1 MTHLV
6 LLGGGHSHVGVLHAL
21 ARQAR
26 PDSLRI
32 TLLSE
37 AAASPY
43 SGMLPGVI
51 AGQYA
56 VEDMFIQLAP
66 LAARANVEFRQA
78 RVTQFDPE
86 RRVLT
91 LDNDEQPL
99 SFDLL
104 SINTGSTPDL
114 SAIPGAAQHAT
125 AVKPIAPMLQQL
137 DARLNELGGSIVI
150 VGGGAAGVEMALAL
164 QVRLTGRKW
173 KIILM
178 SSADRLLPG
187 LPASAAQTVTQ
198 ELLSRGIEILLNER
212 VTRVEQNQLHCSS
225 GLGMDSRLV
234 IIATGASAPGW
245 IRTSGLEL
253 STRGFILVTPTLQS
267 CSHPWIFA
275 AGDIADVQHHPRPKS
290 GVYAVRQAPILAHNL
305 LAIQEK
311 DATLLPYY
319 PQEHGLALINT
330 ANGKAIACK
339 GKWSASGRWAWWL
352 KDWIDTRFMKTYR

>member
-21 ARQAR
+21 ASRTR
-26 PDSLRI
+26 PQSLHI
-32 TLLSE
+32 TLINE
-37 AAASPY
+37 APASPY

-56 VEDMFIQLAP
+56 IEEMFIQLSP

-78 RVTQFDPE
+78 RVSQLDPQQ
-86 RRVLT
+86 RLLT

-99 SFDLL
+99 AFDLL

-125 AVKPIAPMLQQL
+125 AVKPIAPMLQRL
-137 DARLNELGGSIVI
+137 DAELNDRAGNIVV

-164 QVRLTGRKW
+164 QTRLQGQNRK
-173 KIILM
+173 ITLL

-187 LPASAAQTVTQ
+187 LPASAAQTALQ
-198 ELLSRGIEILLNER
+198 ELLARGVQVRLNER
-212 VTRVEQNQLHCSS
+212 VTKLEQDRLDCSS
-225 GLGMDSRLV
+225 GLHINSSLV
-234 IIATGASAPGW
+234 IVATGASAPDW
-245 IRTSGLEL
+245 VRTSGLKL
-253 STRGFILVTPTLQS
+253 SDRGFILVTSTLQS
-267 CSHPWIFA
+267 SSHPWVFA
-275 AGDIADVQHHPRPKS
+275 AGDIADIEHHPRPKS

-305 LAIQEK
+305 LAASAGSSMQ
-311 DATLLPYY
+311 DYY
-319 PQEHGLALINT
+319 PQEHGLVLINT
-330 ANGKAIACK
+330 ANGKAIASK
-339 GKWSASGRWAWWL
+339 NTWSAKGRWAWWL